1 MTKVEFL
8 KDVSYAIDRMRGKMT
23 IIQVAYNPEFTQDF
37 KKFIKNYVQV
47 SMSSNDNSTNQ
58 YFIEFMKDAI
68 DDMDFDIK
76 IEDREL
82 LNKLDQQKI
91 EYIEI

>member
-1 MTKVEFL
+1 
-8 KDVSYAIDRMRGKMT
+8 MT

-58 YFIEFMKDAI
+58 YFIEFMKDTI

-82 LNKLDQQKI
+82 LNKLNQQGI

>member
-1 MTKVEFL
+1 
-8 KDVSYAIDRMRGKMT
+8 MT

>member
-1 MTKVEFL
+1 
-8 KDVSYAIDRMRGKMT
+8 MT

-47 SMSSNDNSTNQ
+47 SMSSNDNSINQ
-58 YFIEFMKDAI
+58 YFIEFIKDTI

>member
-1 MTKVEFL
+1 
-8 KDVSYAIDRMRGKMT
+8 MT

-58 YFIEFMKDAI
+58 YFIEFIKDTI

>member
-1 MTKVEFL
+1 
-8 KDVSYAIDRMRGKMT
+8 MT

-58 YFIEFMKDAI
+58 YFIEFMKDTI

-82 LNKLDQQKI
+82 LNKLDQQGI